1 MKRAF
6 LTIVAALAS
15 LVVLASCDND
25 EKHLDYNELPNVAKS
40 FINNHFGDN
49 EVRSVIKEYDD
60 LTYHY
65 EVYLTDGTKIEFKK
79 NGEWREVENRVEGVP
94 TSILPAGIVSYVQE
108 NYGSYFIVSAE
119 RDRQYD
125 IELNNDLDL
134 DFTLDGDFIRI
145 DY

>member
-6 LTIVAALAS
+6 LTIMAALAS

-40 FINNHFGDN
+40 FINNHFGN
-49 EVRSVIKEYDD
+49 TEVRSAIKEYDD

>member
-6 LTIVAALAS
+6 LTIMAALAS

-49 EVRSVIKEYDD
+49 EARSVIKEYDD

-94 TSILPAGIVSYVQE
+94 TSILPAGIVSYMQE
-108 NYGSYFIVSAE
+108 NYGSYFIVCVE

-134 DFTLDGDFIRI
+134 DFTLDGDFIRV

>member
-6 LTIVAALAS
+6 LTIMAALAS

-40 FINNHFGDN
+40 FINNYFGN
-49 EVRSVIKEYDD
+49 SEVRSAIKEYDD

>member
-40 FINNHFGDN
+40 FINNHFGN
-49 EVRSVIKEYDD
+49 TEVRSAIKEYDD

>member
-65 EVYLTDGTKIEFKK
+65 EVYLTDGTKIEFNK
-79 NGEWREVENRVEGVP
+79 NGEWCEVENRVEGVP
-94 TSILPAGIVSYVQE
+94 TSILPAGIISYVQE
-108 NYGSYFIVSAE
+108 NYGSYFIVSVE

-134 DFTLDGDFIRI
+134 DFSLDGDFIRV

>member
-49 EVRSVIKEYDD
+49 EARSVIKEYDD

-65 EVYLTDGTKIEFKK
+65 EVDLTDGTKIEFNK

-108 NYGSYFIVSAE
+108 NYGSYFIVSVE

-134 DFTLDGDFIRI
+134 DFSLDGDFIRV

>member
-65 EVYLTDGTKIEFKK
+65 EVYLTDGTKIEFNK

-94 TSILPAGIVSYVQE
+94 TSILPAGIISYVQE
-108 NYGSYFIVSAE
+108 NYGGYFIVSVE

-134 DFTLDGDFIRI
+134 DFTLDGDFIRV

>member
-6 LTIVAALAS
+6 LTIMAALAS

-40 FINNHFGDN
+40 FINNHFGN
-49 EVRSVIKEYDD
+49 TEVRSAIKEYDD

-134 DFTLDGDFIRI
+134 DFTLDGDFIRV

>member
-6 LTIVAALAS
+6 LTIMAALAS

-25 EKHLDYNELPNVAKS
+25 ENHLDYNELPNVAKS
-40 FINNHFGDN
+40 FINNHFGN
-49 EVRSVIKEYDD
+49 TEVRSAIKEYDD

>member
-49 EVRSVIKEYDD
+49 EVRSVIKEYAD

-94 TSILPAGIVSYVQE
+94 TSILPAGIISYVQE
-108 NYGSYFIVSAE
+108 NYGSYFIVSVE

>member
-6 LTIVAALAS
+6 LTIMAALAS

-25 EKHLDYNELPNVAKS
+25 EKHLNYNELPNVAKS

-49 EVRSVIKEYDD
+49 EARSVIKEYDD

-79 NGEWREVENRVEGVP
+79 NGEWREVENRVEGIP

-108 NYGSYFIVSAE
+108 NYGSYFIVSVE

-134 DFTLDGDFIRI
+134 DFTLDGNFIRV

>member
-49 EVRSVIKEYDD
+49 EARSVIKEYDD

-108 NYGSYFIVSAE
+108 NYGSYFIVCVE

-134 DFTLDGDFIRI
+134 DFTLDGDFIRV

>member
-1 MKRAF
+1 M
-6 LTIVAALAS
+6 AALAS

-49 EVRSVIKEYDD
+49 EARSVIKEYDD

-94 TSILPAGIVSYVQE
+94 TSILPAGIVSYMQE
-108 NYGSYFIVSAE
+108 NYGSYFIVCVE

-134 DFTLDGDFIRI
+134 DFTLDGDFIRV